1 MTRHRSSLIA
11 LVVALAIIAPAALA
25 QAETTQRQIAAP
37 LYKGKARARLIR
49 RGRNQRFRPQAR
61 QQLATELKAMDVNSD
76 AFQKKISAAPLQVR
90 MDVFNHH
97 AKQATGTAPTTF
109 TRRLRGM
116 LKQHG
121 KKRVSKPSK
130 SFFEVT
136 NNNFDLFKKVMGK
149 NVIWF
154 AVNSKPGHLH
164 TLIHDQNNGGKF
176 HHNVYGEGGSNTND
190 ATITNNMTQYAL
202 PVVLTDAQMK
212 RFTSYMNAGLKH
224 HRHFDSSHSVYG
236 FFSRGKKID
245 KIACTNWVT
254 SASIGELP
262 RWAKTID
269 KRLVKMAAAGQ
280 ITVPQAVAKNGLH
293 GALAAAGTP
302 EARQQLVTA
311 VLGNQLTKW
320 NKSAVKR
327 MAKQFNKEAKAF
339 PNKPAD
345 LLMRD
350 ALAKTLGLGRSQDP
364 AKWSYDLM
372 MSKKVPVVAILNGS
386 AKAKADMPFNMEIMG
401 TIGASGWVKKM
412 GETIYNTGGRDNAG
426 ALGVVPDGRS
436 TAVRPQPAQPAQ

>member
-1 MTRHRSSLIA
+1 MIRHRSRFLALVIA
-11 LVVALAIIAPAALA
+11 LALIVPGVAA
-25 QAETTQRQIAAP
+25 QADTTTRQIAKP
-37 LYKGKARARLIR
+37 IYRGKVRTKLIR

-61 QQLATELKAMDVNSD
+61 QQLATELKAMDVNSKD
-76 AFQKKISAAPLQVR
+76 FQKKVSSAPLQVR
-90 MDVFNHH
+90 MEVFSHF
-97 AKQATGTAPTTF
+97 AQQASGTAPTTF

-121 KKRVSKPSK
+121 KTRVSKPSK

-136 NNNFDLFKKVMGK
+136 NSNFDLFKKVMGK

-154 AVNSKPGHLH
+154 AVNSSPGHLH

-176 HHNVYGEGGSNTND
+176 HHNVYGEGSGTND

-202 PVVLTDAQMK
+202 PVVLTDSQMK

-224 HRHFDSSHSVYG
+224 HRHGDKPDHSVYG
-236 FFSRGKKID
+236 FFSRGNKVT

-280 ITVPQAVAKNGLH
+280 ITVPQAVAKKGLH
-293 GALAAAGTP
+293 AALVGAGNAD
-302 EARQQLVTA
+302 ARQQIVTA
-311 VLGNQLTKW
+311 VLGNTLTKW

-327 MAKQFNKEAKAF
+327 MAKQFNKEATAF
-339 PNKPAD
+339 PNKPTD

-364 AKWSYDLM
+364 AKWSYDLL

-386 AKAKADMPFNMEIMG
+386 AKAKSDMTFNMEIMG
-401 TIGASGWVKKM
+401 TIGTNGWVKKTTS
-412 GETIYNTGGRDNAG
+412 GYFGYNAPQNAG
-426 ALGVVPDGRS
+426 ALGVIPDGRS
-436 TAVRPQPAQPAQ
+436 TAVRPAATPAQ